1 MIAPDREELGG
12 DLIFRVPN
20 NFSDEGELLLSDLI
34 PDGQDVEKYLPKGGV
49 RDVVFN
55 YLCDSDFEDL
65 PHVSVKKNL

>member
-1 MIAPDREELGG
+1 MIAPGRDELGG

-20 NFSDEGELLLSDLI
+20 NLPDEGELTLRDVVSD
-34 PDGQDVEKYLPKGGV
+34 GRDVEKSPPEGGV